1 LAYSDALTGLPNR
14 ILMGERLEFALGW
27 SKREHK
33 SFAVFFIDLDRFKDI
48 NDSLGHDFGDRV
60 LIEVSRRISTC
71 LRHSDTAA
79 RLGGDEFLVL
89 LLDVTMRGAEVI
101 ADKVLEALAEPFV
114 FEDVTFT
121 VTCSIG
127 IALYPSDGETA
138 DDLIKNADTAMYRVK
153 ERGRAGFRFY
163 QRQMNVDILSRMKLD
178 HAMRQALAN
187 NEFRLHYQPQIEMAT
202 GAIIGA
208 EALLRWRH
216 AEMGQVAPDRFIP
229 LAEESGF
236 IIPLGDWVLK
246 EAVRQAAQWRAQG
259 MELVVAVNVSALQF
273 QKTDF
278 VTSVSQALE
287 ASGLPP
293 AALELELTES
303 ILVQG
308 VDEAIPRLRALADL
322 GVQLSIDDFGSGYSS
337 LTYLK
342 RFPIHKLKIDRSF
355 IHGLPADDSDCAIST
370 AIVKLGQALK
380 LKIVA
385 EGVETESQRNFLQAA
400 DCDQFQGWLVSPALP
415 PEQFE
420 AFLAQHGKPV

>member
-1 LAYSDALTGLPNR
+1 
-14 ILMGERLEFALGW
+14 
-27 SKREHK
+27 
-33 SFAVFFIDLDRFKDI
+33 
-48 NDSLGHDFGDRV
+48 
-60 LIEVSRRISTC
+60 
-71 LRHSDTAA
+71 
-79 RLGGDEFLVL
+79 
-89 LLDVTMRGAEVI
+89 
-101 ADKVLEALAEPFV
+101 
-114 FEDVTFT
+114 
-121 VTCSIG
+121 
-127 IALYPSDGETA
+127 
-138 DDLIKNADTAMYRVK
+138 
-153 ERGRAGFRFY
+153 
-163 QRQMNVDILSRMKLD
+163 MKLD

-385 EGVETESQRNFLQAA
+385 EGVETESQRDFLQAA
-400 DCDQFQGWLVSPALP
+400 DCDQFQGWLVSAALP